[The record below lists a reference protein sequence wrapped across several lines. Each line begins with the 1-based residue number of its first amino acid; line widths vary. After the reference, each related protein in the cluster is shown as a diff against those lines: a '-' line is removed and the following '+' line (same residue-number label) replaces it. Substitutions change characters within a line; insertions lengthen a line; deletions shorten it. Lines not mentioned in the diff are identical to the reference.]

1 MFRVTLTCLRHLMV
15 MSFCLSGFLL
25 PFPTPLTEIAHAEA
39 ELKDLVQNGTLADQL
54 RGTWTIDADQLSYDQ
69 ERKVYEAVG
78 NVRIISGKR
87 QIESDWAELDTAR
100 RIAELKG
107 NVILKYGGDWLRGE
121 HVIWNLDEETGWVDG
136 GLTYF
141 AANQLYAMGENI
153 QKTSATQ
160 YELKVGFVTGCDP
173 ERPDWRIRYE
183 TMKVN
188 VEGVAWARNTS
199 FWIGEV
205 PVFYL
210 PVVAVPVS
218 RKRQSGFL
226 LPWGGYSDLN
236 GVQGELPFYWAIRQD
251 MDATFFGRYMS
262 KRGWMSGVEYRIAH
276 ERWGEG
282 IWLFNYLDD
291 RADKDHL
298 AAQEYPFIRSD
309 RFWLRSRHSF
319 ELPWEIEAKMD
330 LDFVSDRNFLRE
342 FERGS
347 ASIDYSDKTFREHF
361 GRGVINDEN
370 TLARESSL
378 YLERRQELS
387 LLSMDTRYWDQ
398 QDKEIDEFTL
408 QRLPTLAFNIV
419 PTWIDRLPAYYT
431 LSTSYTN
438 YWRREG
444 DRANRLDVFPRLSLP
459 MQWRNHLDM
468 EPSIGLRATSY
479 WVDWEEGLPNQPNE
493 SQGRLFTD
501 LRMEMSSRLNKVY
514 PWRIGS
520 FSAFQHSIR
529 PEVVYEYVPEPIEGT
544 VPLFD
549 RFDENPSRHD
559 VRYGFTTFLTG
570 KSVKTDAQGIER
582 ITYDEVARLQL
593 THGYNFERVP
603 VNVPDVR
610 LESSRE
616 KGVTDIG
623 LRLDVKP
630 KPYLTLSY
638 DAELD
643 PGRGNMVLHDLYMVL
658 NSGSGHRL
666 RLDYQYRRESLVD
679 EIIARTNI
687 KLFKN
692 FYLLTYHDYSIDQ
705 DDLYAHGYGFRYDHG
720 CWAIGVSY
728 EREEK
733 DQRIAFTVNL
743 LGLGAFGGSR
753 SYGKKEVDVDLQ

>member
-1 MFRVTLTCLRHLMV
+1 MFPVSLTRLRHLMV
-15 MSFCLSGFLL
+15 ISLCLSGLLL
-25 PFPTPLTEIAHAEA
+25 PFPGTVIELARAEA

-78 NVRIISGKR
+78 NVRIVSGKR
-87 QIESDWAELDTAR
+87 HIESDWAELDTAR

-107 NVILKYGGDWLRGE
+107 NVILKYGSDWLRGE

-141 AANQLYAMGENI
+141 AANQLYATGENI

-160 YELKVGFVTGCDP
+160 YELKGGFVTGCDP
-173 ERPDWRIRYE
+173 EGPDWRIRYE

-199 FWIGEV
+199 FWIGDV

-236 GVQGELPFYWAIRQD
+236 GIQGEIPFYWAIRQD

-262 KRGWMSGVEYRIAH
+262 KRGWMSGVEYRIAN
-276 ERWGEG
+276 EKWGEG
-282 IWLFNYLDD
+282 IWLFNYMNDH
-291 RADKDHL
+291 ADKDHL
-298 AAQEYPFIRSD
+298 ASQEYPFIRSD

-319 ELPWEIEAKMD
+319 ELPWEIDAKMD

-378 YLERRQELS
+378 YLERRQESS
-387 LLSMDTRYWDQ
+387 LVSMDTRYWDQ

-408 QRLPTLAFNIV
+408 QRLPTLAFNVV

-431 LSTSYTN
+431 FSTSYTN

-459 MQWRNHLDM
+459 MQWKNYLDL

-479 WVDWEEGLPNQPNE
+479 WVDWEEDLPNQPNE
-493 SQGRLFTD
+493 SQGRFFTD
-501 LRMEMSSRLNKVY
+501 LRMEMSSRVNKVH

-529 PEVVYEYVPEPIEGT
+529 PEVVYQYVPEPVEGT
-544 VPLFD
+544 IPFFD
-549 RFDENPSRHD
+549 RLDEDPSRHD
-559 VRYGFTTFLTG
+559 IRYGFTTFLTG

-582 ITYDEVARLQL
+582 VSYDEVVRLQL
-593 THGYNFERVP
+593 SHGYNFERVP
-603 VNVPDVR
+603 ANVPDVR

-616 KGVTDIG
+616 KGLTDIG

-643 PGRGNMVLHDLYMVL
+643 PDRGNVQLHDLYMVL
-658 NSGSGHRL
+658 SSGMGHRL

-679 EIIARTNI
+679 EIIATTNI